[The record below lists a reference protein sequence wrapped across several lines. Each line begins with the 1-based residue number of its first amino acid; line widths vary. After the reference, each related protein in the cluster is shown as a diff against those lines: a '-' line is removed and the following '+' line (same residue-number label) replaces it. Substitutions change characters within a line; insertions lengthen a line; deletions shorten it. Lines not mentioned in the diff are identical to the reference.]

1 MRHWKAWLLLAL
13 VLWVGWSF
21 WSNRPIAR
29 AAGIIA
35 PDDPVQVDFDA
46 PQAPITLEDATL
58 HPLARF
64 SLTARVL
71 SREDYRFDAEAAI
84 SPTDLALGWGRMSDS
99 AVLHD
104 IDVGQSG
111 RFYHWQVKSFPIP
124 RQEIESHSANM
135 HLVPANAQVAHAL
148 KRVRAGDVVTLDG
161 LLVEADKPG
170 GWRWRS
176 SMTRTDTG
184 AGACELVYV
193 KDLRIEPRLKP
204 ERR

>member
-13 VLWVGWSF
+13 VLWAGWS
-21 WSNRPIAR
+21 WWGSRPVAR
-29 AAGIIA
+29 AAGVIA

-46 PQAPITLEDATL
+46 PQPPIALADATL

-71 SREDYRFDAEAAI
+71 SREDYRFDAGAAL
-84 SPTDLALGWGRMSDS
+84 SPTDLALGWGRMSDT
-99 AVLHD
+99 AVLRD
-104 IDVGQSG
+104 IDIGQSG
-111 RFYHWQVKSFPIP
+111 RFYRWQVKAFPIA

-135 HLVPANAQVAHAL
+135 HMIPADARVAHAL
-148 KRVRAGDVVTLDG
+148 KRIRTGDVIVIDG
-161 LLVEADKPG
+161 MLVEADKPG

-193 KDLRIEPRLKP
+193 QDLRIEPR
-204 ERR
+204 